1 MKTLSFKTNINCGAC
16 VATVTPF
23 LDAESSVNEWS
34 VETSNREKILTVS
47 GDQVNAEAVQEA
59 VRKAGFRIE
68 KV

>member
-34 VETSNREKILTVS
+34 IETQHREKILTVA
-47 GDQVNAEAVQEA
+47 GEHPDAEAVQEA

-68 KV
+68 KR

>member
-16 VATVTPF
+16 VATVMPF

-34 VETSNREKILTVS
+34 VATQHREKILTVA
-47 GDQVNAEAVQEA
+47 GEQLNAEAVEEA

-68 KV
+68 KI

>member
-23 LDAESSVNEWS
+23 LNAESSVNEWS
-34 VETSNREKILTVS
+34 VETQHREKILTVA
-47 GDQVNAEAVQEA
+47 GVRPDAERVQEV

-68 KV
+68 KI

>member
-23 LDAESSVNEWS
+23 LNAESSVNEWS
-34 VETSNREKILTVS
+34 VETSNREKILTVA
-47 GDQVNAEAVQEA
+47 GEQPDAEAVQEA

-68 KV
+68 KI

>member
-23 LDAESSVNEWS
+23 LNAESSVNEWS
-34 VETSNREKILTVS
+34 VDTSNRDKVLTVA
-47 GDQVNAEAVQEA
+47 GEQPDVEAVQEA

-68 KV
+68 KA

>member
-23 LDAESSVNEWS
+23 LDAESSVNTWS
-34 VETSNREKILTVS
+34 VETQHREKILTVA
-47 GDQVNAEAVQEA
+47 GEQPDVEAVQDA

-68 KV
+68 KI